1 MKNIT
6 VVYSHKEKH
15 RIKYTKTDGNLKNLF
30 QSISV
35 CNDKS
40 CAWFKV
46 ALEHLLEQLREF
58 KLVQVLHLEFNT
70 FLREAEI
77 EQMCKIKIHCKEK
90 ET

>member
-1 MKNIT
+1 MGIW
-6 VVYSHKEKH
+6 
-15 RIKYTKTDGNLKNLF
+15 GNLF

-70 FLREAEI
+70 FLRETEI

-90 ET
+90 ETQNGKADEQSLAYG